1 MRFAEKIAPIAKSL
15 VAGAL
20 AGVSAAVPLWGSDG
34 IVGVEWLI
42 VAGAVLAGQ
51 QGVYWTPN
59 KDPLGQ
65 RQRES
70 VQPPNA

>member
-1 MRFAEKIAPIAKSL
+1 MMERVKGIAKSL
-15 VAGAL
+15 VAGAI
-20 AGVSAAVPLWGSDG
+20 AGIGAAVPLWGSDG

-59 KDPLGQ
+59 KDPLGH